1 MNNYTRLLSKLDATK
16 QATED
21 QEAIRLSNCYILI
34 CEIFPELEN
43 SLDAVRLADAVVKAM
58 FKD

>member
-1 MNNYTRLLSKLDATK
+1 MNNYTRLLSKLQTVTDSTA
-16 QATED
+16 D

-43 SLDAVRLADAVVKAM
+43 SLDAVRLADAVVKSM

>member
-1 MNNYTRLLSKLDATK
+1 MNTYTRLLNKLDRVK
-16 QATED
+16 QSTED
-21 QEAIRLSNCYILI
+21 QEAIRLSNCYILT

-43 SLDAVRLADAVVKAM
+43 TLDAVKLAAAISKSL